1 METKKKALQE
11 KFLSLVRAISKNNPK
26 IKYPLLRMILG
37 RKTVKSSKE
46 VYEIDDE
53 RQLNQAVRLAKFIAD
68 ERAKLGKA
76 VKGDDCIVYDSFLLH
91 ATKEELRLLWFLLK
105 GKKGYEIAEILKL
118 SLDEVIDLKKRLL
131 AKGANVC
138 SCFGAY
144 RFSEKM
150 VLEGE
155 PQFLKDLE
163 RVYSQD
169 YDTFVRR
176 IEKISFT
183 QDRRTAG
190 MIAAIYQRH
199 KLAEQLKANLPAYV

>member
-37 RKTVKSSKE
+37 RKTIKSSKE
-46 VYEIDDE
+46 VYGIDDE

-76 VKGDDCIVYDSFLLH
+76 VQGDDCIVY

-118 SLDEVIDLKKRLL
+118 SLDDVIDLKKRLL

-155 PQFLKDLE
+155 PQFLNDLE

-183 QDRRTAG
+183 QDKRTAG